1 MYCGSLI
8 YCLISNVLLLFIKF
22 KPYHLPRH
30 FIGFFQYH
38 LYRFIIKENPLFF
51 FCILPLT
58 IEMLLEL
65 DGFIFILALV
75 IFLCSFPKRCLVHGT
90 NVIIAVALSL
100 IALNV
105 VAIGA
110 WISITCLDNGSSYK
124 RLLCWLPS
132 PWWSPKGKW
141 YNQPL
146 CQSQEYTIRF
156 VNLGVVKQSQLLEV
170 GLKISDSTMKI
181 SKEAQMKLWGMET
194 KILAK
199 SRNLT

>member
-1 MYCGSLI
+1 MSCYCSSNLSYTISPGILLGFSNIIYTGSLLRKTL
-8 YCLISNVLLLFIKF
+8 C
-22 KPYHLPRH
+22 
-30 FIGFFQYH
+30 
-38 LYRFIIKENPLFF
+38 FF

-110 WISITCLDNGSSYK
+110 WISITCLDNGNSYK

-156 VNLGVVKQSQLLEV
+156 VNLGVVK
-170 GLKISDSTMKI
+170 
-181 SKEAQMKLWGMET
+181 
-194 KILAK
+194 
-199 SRNLT
+199 